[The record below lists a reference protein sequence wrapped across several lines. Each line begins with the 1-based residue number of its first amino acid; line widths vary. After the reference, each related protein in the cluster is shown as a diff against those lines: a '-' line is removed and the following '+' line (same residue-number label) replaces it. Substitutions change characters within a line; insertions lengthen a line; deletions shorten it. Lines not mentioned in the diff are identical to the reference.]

1 MKKMNAKELL
11 RLIPKKYS
19 DLQTEASLIRVFLEQ
34 NGLSHSAAGTML
46 SELQEKVVPE
56 ICRLLHAKTSLTLP
70 FLKSV
75 LEEMVD
81 LQERGKNGVVFTPDY
96 IADYI
101 LEHTIAS
108 PCPPNARVI
117 DPACGSGSFLLPAA
131 EYLHRIS
138 GKPMREIISEHL
150 YGIDISGDQTRRTK
164 VLLTLLTLLTDGTAD
179 GLSFH
184 IATAD
189 SLACSWTDLFGCP
202 DFDYIAGNPPYLNTH
217 AISKKDTERLKKDFP
232 TTRRGTFN
240 LFYAFIEQSLRF
252 LSERGA
258 LGFIVP
264 NNYLSISS
272 AEELRRL
279 LNERRAVSM
288 VIDFGENLVFEP
300 VRTYSSLLFLN
311 RRENHTIAYSMLEKS
326 DDLPAAL
333 RCTVPC
339 HTDAEH
345 LNPAGWKFLSETER
359 RNIKRI
365 EEAGQSIGNQIK
377 IGVATLRDNVYFL
390 DGFDPQ
396 AGLFYKERG
405 NLRYWIEPGAVR
417 AIDKISEISDEAAM
431 PGERKHI
438 LFPYTGEPDHK
449 MPYRILEEEQLAFK
463 FPLCYQYL
471 IDCRPV
477 LAARD
482 KGKPNPVA
490 WYAYGRSQG
499 LNCRGPKLL
508 FPMFS
513 RRPKFLPEPD
523 GEILFCNGYAITQG
537 GRYPLEV
544 LAKILNSDVMEYYI
558 SRVSYC
564 LKGDYKCY
572 QKKYLRNFSIPEFSE
587 SEIRFLLS
595 ESSDET
601 INAFLFQK
609 YRLLPE

>member
-1 MKKMNAKELL
+1 MNAKELL

-34 NGLSHSAAGTML
+34 NGLSHAAAGTML
-46 SELQEKVVPE
+46 SELQEKAVPE

-264 NNYLSISS
+264 NTYLSISS

-279 LNERRAVSM
+279 LNERRAVST
-288 VIDFGENLVFEP
+288 VIDFGDNLVFEP

>member
-1 MKKMNAKELL
+1 MNAKELL

-34 NGLSHSAAGTML
+34 TGLSHAAAGTML
-46 SELQEKVVPE
+46 SELQEKAVPE
-56 ICRLLHAKTSLTLP
+56 ICQLLHVKASLTLP
-70 FLKSV
+70 SLKSV

>member
-1 MKKMNAKELL
+1 MNAKELL
-11 RLIPKKYS
+11 RLIPKQYS
-19 DLQTEASLIRVFLEQ
+19 ELQTEASLIRVFLEQ
-34 NGLSHSAAGTML
+34 NGLSRAAAGTML
-46 SELQEKVVPE
+46 NELQENAVPE
-56 ICRLLHAKTSLTLP
+56 ICRLLHASISLTLP

-101 LEHTIAS
+101 LQHTIAS

-131 EYLHRIS
+131 EHLHHIS
-138 GKPMREIISEHL
+138 GKPMREIISQHL
-150 YGIDISGDQTRRTK
+150 YGIDISEDQTRRTR
-164 VLLTLLTLLTDGTAD
+164 VLLTLLALLTDGTAD

-184 IATAD
+184 VATAD

-217 AISKKDTERLKKDFP
+217 AISKKDTERLKKNFH

-405 NLRYWIEPGAVR
+405 SLRYWIEPGAVR

-438 LFPYTGEPDHK
+438 LFPYTGEPDPK

-471 IDCRPV
+471 LDCRPV

-482 KGKPNPVA
+482 RGKPNPVA

-544 LAKILNSDVMEYYI
+544 LAKILNSDVMEYYV

-572 QKKYLRNFSIPEFSE
+572 QKKYLRSFSIPEFSE

-595 ESSDET
+595 ESSDEA

>member
-1 MKKMNAKELL
+1 MNAKELL

-34 NGLSHSAAGTML
+34 NGLSHAAAGTML
-46 SELQEKVVPE
+46 SELQEKAVPE
-56 ICRLLHAKTSLTLP
+56 ICQLLHTKASLTLP

-138 GKPMREIISEHL
+138 GKPMREIISQHL
-150 YGIDISGDQTRRTK
+150 YGIDISEDQTRRTR
-164 VLLTLLTLLTDGTAD
+164 VLLTLLALLTDGTAD
-179 GLSFH
+179 RLSFH
-184 IATAD
+184 VATAD

-202 DFDYIAGNPPYLNTH
+202 DVDYIAGNPPYLNTH
-217 AISKKDTERLKKDFP
+217 AISKNDTERLKKNFH

-359 RNIKRI
+359 QNIKRI

-405 NLRYWIEPGAVR
+405 SLRYWIEPGAVR

-438 LFPYTGEPDHK
+438 LFPYTGEPDPK

-544 LAKILNSDVMEYYI
+544 LAKILNSDVMEYYV

-572 QKKYLRNFSIPEFSE
+572 QKKYLRSFSIPEFSE

-595 ESSDET
+595 ESSDEA

>member
-1 MKKMNAKELL
+1 MNAKELL

-34 NGLSHSAAGTML
+34 NGLSHAAAGTML
-46 SELQEKVVPE
+46 SELQEKAVPE
-56 ICRLLHAKTSLTLP
+56 ICQLLHATASLTLP

-101 LEHTIAS
+101 LEHTIS
-108 PCPPNARVI
+108 FPCPPNARVI

-131 EYLHRIS
+131 EYLYRIS
-138 GKPMREIISEHL
+138 RKPMQEIISEHL

-333 RCTVPC
+333 RRTVPC

-390 DGFDPQ
+390 DGFDSR
-396 AGLFYKERG
+396 AGIFYKERG
-405 NLRYWIEPGAVR
+405 NMRYWIEPGAVR

-438 LFPYTGEPDHK
+438 LFPYTGAPNPK
-449 MPYRILEEEQLAFK
+449 MPFRILEEEQLAAL

-471 IDCRPV
+471 LDCRPV

-523 GEILFCNGYAITQG
+523 GEILFCNGYAVTQG

-544 LAKILNSDVMEYYI
+544 LAKILNSDVMEYYV

-572 QKKYLRNFSIPEFSE
+572 QKKYLRSFSIPEFSE
-587 SEIRFLLS
+587 SEIRFLLT
-595 ESSDET
+595 ESSDEA

>member
-1 MKKMNAKELL
+1 MNAKELL
-11 RLIPKKYS
+11 RLIPKKHS
-19 DLQTEASLIRVFLEQ
+19 DLQIEASLIRVFLEQ
-34 NGLSHSAAGTML
+34 YGLSSAAPTML
-46 SELQEKVVPE
+46 NELQEKAVPE
-56 ICRLLHAKTSLTLP
+56 VCRLLHKEVSLTLP
-70 FLKSV
+70 LMKSV

-81 LQERGKNGVVFTPDY
+81 LQERGKNGVVFTPHY

-101 LEHTIAS
+101 LKHATPFPFPEH
-108 PCPPNARVI
+108 CRVI

-131 EYLHRIS
+131 EVLHRIS

-150 YGIDISGDQTRRTK
+150 YGIDISEDQTRRSR
-164 VLLTLLTLLTDGTAD
+164 VLLTLLALLTDGTAD

-189 SLACSWTDLFGCP
+189 SLSCDWTDLFGCA
-202 DFDYIAGNPPYLNTH
+202 DFDAIVGNPPYLNTH
-217 AISKKDTERLKKDFP
+217 TIPQKDAERLKKSFL
-232 TTRRGTFN
+232 TTRKGTFN

-252 LSERGA
+252 LSKRGT

-279 LNERRAVSM
+279 LGENRAVSR

-300 VRTYSSLLFLN
+300 IHTYSSLLFLN
-311 RRENHTIAYSMLEKS
+311 RRENHTVAYAALEKS
-326 DDLPAAL
+326 ENLPEAL
-333 RCTVPC
+333 SRAILRQ
-339 HTDAEH
+339 TDWDG

-359 RNIKRI
+359 QNIERI
-365 EEAGQSIGNQIK
+365 EQAGQPIRNQIK
-377 IGVATLRDNVYFL
+377 IGIATLRDSIYFL
-390 DGFDPQ
+390 DGFD
-396 AGLFYKERG
+396 ANTGLFYQERG
-405 NLRYWIEPGAVR
+405 GVRYWIEPGAVR
-417 AIDKISEISDEAAM
+417 AIDKISELSNEAAM

-438 LFPYTGEPDHK
+438 LFPYTGTPDDGT
-449 MPYRILEEEQLAFK
+449 PYRILEEEQLAAH

-471 IDCRPV
+471 LDCRPV

-513 RRPKFLPEPD
+513 RKPKFLPEPD

-587 SEIRFLLS
+587 AEIRFLLS
-595 ESSDET
+595 ESSPEEIDSY
-601 INAFLFQK
+601 LFEK
-609 YRLLPE
+609 YRLLTE